1 MTELDCGGPKLKVS
15 ADTTH
20 IVGSS
25 RLSIVIRVAVVQ
37 VHVPSI
43 ARSIRVLRRRP
54 KVTSYI
60 QSDLKN
66 ISIPFDFAQ
75 GAVDQTNVWAFFVI
89 QH

>member
-15 ADTTH
+15 ANTTH
-20 IVGSS
+20 VVGSS

-43 ARSIRVLRRRP
+43 ARSIRVLRRGP

-60 QSDLKN
+60 QSDFKTFLYP
-66 ISIPFDFAQ
+66 S
-75 GAVDQTNVWAFFVI
+75 TSL
-89 QH
+89 